1 MSTKVHHHLL
11 TIWYLLSYSTTSRL
25 LVCRR
30 SIGDTTYGGV
40 VGIFAKLDN
49 FRLDSYTKMHKRA
62 RLQSEHCTATTS
74 STSILPR
81 PTFLALQFYSLT
93 SDKEYDVEYGERCQ
107 RPSCSGRR
115 PQHSL
120 PPTCKR
126 KISKGRTLNYST
138 STTYWLLLIPN
149 S

>member
-1 MSTKVHHHLL
+1 MLSMMCPPTKVNHLP
-11 TIWYLLSYSTTSRL
+11 YPPPASSRRL
-25 LVCRR
+25 GCRR

-49 FRLDSYTKMHKRA
+49 FRLDSYKKMHKGA

-74 STSILPR
+74 SSSILRR
-81 PTFLALQFYSLT
+81 PTFLALQFYSL
-93 SDKEYDVEYGERCQ
+93 KEYVGYGERCQ
-107 RPSCSGRR
+107 RPSACSGRR
-115 PQHSL
+115 PQPSL

-138 STTYWLLLIPN
+138 STTY
-149 S
+149 